1 MSKVPVPVHLLPE
14 SIQSLVAL
22 LVSAGFELT
31 HATTGNGR
39 YPLGPI
45 ELTDAEQQEAFQ
57 RDLASAA
64 QGFDGDVLDITAVR
78 FAHRRT
84 FEDCTIS
91 FTPSDLKLGEDAPS
105 IPVSATLPAHMPAV
119 SRAGAEAILAIGYRP
134 AGHLLFIKGDHTRVP
149 TGIKVQFS
157 WC

>member
-1 MSKVPVPVHLLPE
+1 MSKVPVHLLPE
-14 SIQSLVAL
+14 SIQTLAAL
-22 LVSAGFELT
+22 LVSAGFQLT
-31 HATTGNGR
+31 NATTGNGR
-39 YPLGPI
+39 YPLGQE
-45 ELTDAEQQEAFQ
+45 ELSDEQRAEALQ

-78 FAHRRT
+78 FSHRQT

-91 FTPSDLKLGEDAPS
+91 FTPADLKLGEDAPS
-105 IPVSATLPAHMPAV
+105 APVSATLPAHMPAV
-119 SRAGAEAILAIGYRP
+119 SRAGAEAILAIGFKP

-149 TGIKVQFS
+149 TGIKVQFG